1 MKGMSI
7 IKQIGI
13 LFLWICDR
21 KPIELM
27 GLSAE
32 EKREGRGEK
41 MSSIAGMMSQQVAS
55 IQKTLNISLLNSQ
68 LATNTAQAMVM
79 LDQVQQQPQ
88 AVQPKDSDATFIDVR
103 V

>member
-1 MKGMSI
+1 
-7 IKQIGI
+7 
-13 LFLWICDR
+13 
-21 KPIELM
+21 
-27 GLSAE
+27 
-32 EKREGRGEK
+32 

-88 AVQPKDSDATFIDVR
+88 AVQSKDSDASFIDVR

>member
-1 MKGMSI
+1 
-7 IKQIGI
+7 
-13 LFLWICDR
+13 
-21 KPIELM
+21 
-27 GLSAE
+27 
-32 EKREGRGEK
+32 

-88 AVQPKDSDATFIDVR
+88 AVQSKDSDARFIDVR

>member
-1 MKGMSI
+1 
-7 IKQIGI
+7 
-13 LFLWICDR
+13 
-21 KPIELM
+21 
-27 GLSAE
+27 
-32 EKREGRGEK
+32 

-79 LDQVQQQPQ
+79 LDQVRQRPQ

>member
-1 MKGMSI
+1 
-7 IKQIGI
+7 
-13 LFLWICDR
+13 
-21 KPIELM
+21 
-27 GLSAE
+27 
-32 EKREGRGEK
+32 

-79 LDQVQQQPQ
+79 LDQVRSCSQ

>member
-1 MKGMSI
+1 
-7 IKQIGI
+7 
-13 LFLWICDR
+13 
-21 KPIELM
+21 
-27 GLSAE
+27 
-32 EKREGRGEK
+32 

-55 IQKTLNISLLNSQ
+55 IQRTLNISLLNSQ

-88 AVQPKDSDATFIDVR
+88 AVQPKDSDARFIDVR

>member
-1 MKGMSI
+1 
-7 IKQIGI
+7 
-13 LFLWICDR
+13 
-21 KPIELM
+21 
-27 GLSAE
+27 
-32 EKREGRGEK
+32 

-55 IQKTLNISLLNSQ
+55 IQKTLNMSLLNSQ

>member
-1 MKGMSI
+1 M
-7 IKQIGI
+7 
-13 LFLWICDR
+13 WICDR
-21 KPIELM
+21 QPIELM

-32 EKREGRGEK
+32 EKREGRGED
-41 MSSIAGMMSQQVAS
+41 VLNCRNDEPAS
-55 IQKTLNISLLNSQ
+55 GEYSKTLNISLLNSQ

>member
-1 MKGMSI
+1 
-7 IKQIGI
+7 
-13 LFLWICDR
+13 
-21 KPIELM
+21 
-27 GLSAE
+27 
-32 EKREGRGEK
+32 

-79 LDQVQQQPQ
+79 LDQVQQPQ

>member
-1 MKGMSI
+1 
-7 IKQIGI
+7 
-13 LFLWICDR
+13 
-21 KPIELM
+21 
-27 GLSAE
+27 
-32 EKREGRGEK
+32 

-79 LDQVQQQPQ
+79 LDQVRRRPQ

>member
-1 MKGMSI
+1 
-7 IKQIGI
+7 
-13 LFLWICDR
+13 
-21 KPIELM
+21 
-27 GLSAE
+27 
-32 EKREGRGEK
+32 

-88 AVQPKDSDATFIDVR
+88 AVQPKDSDVSFIDVR

>member
-1 MKGMSI
+1 
-7 IKQIGI
+7 
-13 LFLWICDR
+13 
-21 KPIELM
+21 
-27 GLSAE
+27 
-32 EKREGRGEK
+32 
-41 MSSIAGMMSQQVAS
+41 MSSIAGMMSRQVAS

>member
-1 MKGMSI
+1 
-7 IKQIGI
+7 
-13 LFLWICDR
+13 
-21 KPIELM
+21 
-27 GLSAE
+27 
-32 EKREGRGEK
+32 

-88 AVQPKDSDATFIDVR
+88 AVQPKDSDATSIDVR

>member
-1 MKGMSI
+1 
-7 IKQIGI
+7 
-13 LFLWICDR
+13 
-21 KPIELM
+21 
-27 GLSAE
+27 
-32 EKREGRGEK
+32 

-55 IQKTLNISLLNSQ
+55 IQRTLNISLLNSQ

-88 AVQPKDSDATFIDVR
+88 AVQPKASDARFIDVR

>member
-1 MKGMSI
+1 
-7 IKQIGI
+7 
-13 LFLWICDR
+13 
-21 KPIELM
+21 
-27 GLSAE
+27 
-32 EKREGRGEK
+32 

-88 AVQPKDSDATFIDVR
+88 AVQPKGSDATFIDVR

>member
-1 MKGMSI
+1 
-7 IKQIGI
+7 
-13 LFLWICDR
+13 
-21 KPIELM
+21 
-27 GLSAE
+27 
-32 EKREGRGEK
+32 

-79 LDQVQQQPQ
+79 LDQVQQQPK
-88 AVQPKDSDATFIDVR
+88 AVQPKDSDARFIDVR

>member
-1 MKGMSI
+1 
-7 IKQIGI
+7 
-13 LFLWICDR
+13 
-21 KPIELM
+21 
-27 GLSAE
+27 
-32 EKREGRGEK
+32 

-79 LDQVQQQPQ
+79 LDQVRQRPQ
-88 AVQPKDSDATFIDVR
+88 AVQPKDSDASFIDVR

>member
-1 MKGMSI
+1 
-7 IKQIGI
+7 
-13 LFLWICDR
+13 
-21 KPIELM
+21 
-27 GLSAE
+27 
-32 EKREGRGEK
+32 
-41 MSSIAGMMSQQVAS
+41 MSSISGMMSQQVAS

-88 AVQPKDSDATFIDVR
+88 AVQPKDSDASFIDVR